1 MKKTVVL
8 FALAAWTLLAGQDRA
23 VPATS
28 NPLSTSGHTM
38 LMQTDGGGPMPMC
51 PPLTCPLASGQVLPN

>member
-1 MKKTVVL
+1 MNKAVVL
-8 FALAAWTLLAGQDRA
+8 FLLAACISPVGQDRA